1 MELFPT
7 TNNIVSSAVLS
18 GESTVLAVVSMIDV
32 DGEYANG
39 EYAFGVTLAKVHGY
53 PSSGAETFYLVTGD
67 LPNGEMLSCVFS
79 QYTACDSGVEVWVNA
94 SYDWCSNSSTT
105 HPPAYSLWLPSLCA
119 QGLSRLDAIDPQQT
133 QGDGEFDMDVVE
145 ILEDCG
151 FWPWS
156 FHFADPTTNFID

>member
-7 TNNIVSSAVLS
+7 NDSVVRSAVLS
-18 GESTVLAVVSMIDV
+18 GEDTVLAVVRAIDV

-67 LPNGEMLSCVFS
+67 LPNGEMISCVFS
-79 QYTACDSGVEVWVNA
+79 HYNVCDNGVEAQVSA
-94 SYDWCSNSSTT
+94 SYDWCSNSSTV
-105 HPPAYSLWLPSLCA
+105 HPQPYVLWLPHLCA
-119 QGLSRLDAIDPQQT
+119 HGLSCLDAVGPHHTED
-133 QGDGEFDMDVVE
+133 DSEFDMDVVA

-156 FHFADPTTNFID
+156 FHFADPTTNFMD

>member
-1 MELFPT
+1 MEMFPT
-7 TNNIVSSAVLS
+7 NDSVVRSAVLS
-18 GESTVLAVVSMIDV
+18 GENTVLAVVRTIDV

-39 EYAFGVTLAKVHGY
+39 EYAFGVTLAKVYGY
-53 PSSGAETFYLVTGD
+53 PTSGEETFYLVTGD

-79 QYTACDSGVEVWVNA
+79 QYTVSDNGVEVLVSA

-105 HPPAYSLWLPSLCA
+105 HTPPYVLRLPHLCA
-119 QGLSRLDAIDPQQT
+119 GGLSLLDAVNPQHTAQ
-133 QGDGEFDMDVVE
+133 DSEFDMDVVG